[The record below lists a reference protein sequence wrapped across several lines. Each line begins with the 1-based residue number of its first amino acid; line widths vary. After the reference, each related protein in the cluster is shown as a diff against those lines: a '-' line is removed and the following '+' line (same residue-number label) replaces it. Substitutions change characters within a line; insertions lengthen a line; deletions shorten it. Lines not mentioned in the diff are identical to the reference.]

1 MKPSP
6 LYVRLRAIWFL
17 LTKPWFVVITAN
29 KNADTQAHYNVNY
42 QSFRLMARVIDMAYE
57 EQEAGN
63 SLMRQVQDQLKP
75 KQK

>member
-29 KNADTQAHYNVNY
+29 KNADVQAHYNVNY